1 MLTLLGS
8 DLTLPDGLLWLA
20 QPILVFLVNLVA
32 WVAIA
37 LLVFVL
43 GRWGVT
49 HLSRRSRTLWDDI
62 LVGIVRKPAVLLV
75 VAYGLLQSWE
85 LAFGDSAITN
95 TLQRLY
101 RGVAIM
107 VCAYV
112 GWRVL
117 YDVIIAYLRPRVAES
132 DSQADDIIIPIL
144 GRIGPVI
151 IIVALANAVV
161 ATLGGNLASLLTGL
175 GLLGLVIGYLF
186 QEPLQGLFSGTY
198 MVLDNPFRLDDLLLL
213 DDGRICQVRRVGIRV
228 TQLYDVKRHV
238 LIYIP
243 NARLAATSIVNM
255 TKPSLELRLVLPL
268 VVDRRTDIVQAIAAI
283 EEVCNA
289 HPNILG
295 AWPVKKAAMTRRL
308 EALRSWR
315 ADVLGLGD
323 TDPETIELGEKLR
336 RQVEH
341 IEGEMLRLETEH
353 LLRQASEA
361 FSHELLVLMKLTAEL
376 QDGGLVME
384 EREEISAK
392 AGKLLD
398 QFDALV
404 KQITAWLYWLKITQY
419 ELSPEGCR
427 HCPDCTVRSRLDH
440 TYALDLDLVM
450 ACPTNKGALKPLVR
464 RETLGAI
471 HSSETEADKSVLR
484 AHFADRANYQDYWRL
499 WTIWHRNIAHVYR
512 GLLRIQNM
520 DGISVDNE
528 HRLDDKVAALERHFA
543 DAFLLRVGRWQV
555 PSANLV
561 EATPAGM
568 KIQLEIFIDDL
579 VREQFQREERVTTE
593 LLMEIDRRL
602 RTLAEEGAV
611 A

>member
-1 MLTLLGS
+1 MAWLGQPVLTFLFNLL
-8 DLTLPDGLLWLA
+8 
-20 QPILVFLVNLVA
+20 A

-37 LLVFVL
+37 VLVLIL
-43 GRWGVT
+43 GRWAVAR
-49 HLSRRSRTLWDDI
+49 LSRRSRTLWDDI
-62 LVGIVRKPAVLLV
+62 LVGIVRRPVVVLI
-75 VAYGLLQSWE
+75 VAYGFLYSWE
-85 LAFGDSAITN
+85 LAFGDSPVSN

-107 VCAYV
+107 VFAYV
-112 GWRVL
+112 GWRIL
-117 YDVIIAYLRPRVAES
+117 YDVIIAYLRPKVIES

-198 MVLDNPFRLDDLLLL
+198 MVLDNPFRQEDLLLL
-213 DDGRICQVRRVGIRV
+213 DDGKICQVRRVGIRV

-243 NARLAATSIVNM
+243 NAKLAATNIVNM

-268 VVDRRTDIVQAIAAI
+268 SLDRRTNLADAIAAV

-295 AWPVKKAAMTRRL
+295 LWSVKKAAMARRL
-308 EALRSWR
+308 EALRSRR
-315 ADVLGLGD
+315 AEALSLSDSTHAAIQPG
-323 TDPETIELGEKLR
+323 ETLR
-336 RQVEH
+336 RQVESL
-341 IEGEMLRLETEH
+341 EGEMLRLETEH
-353 LLRQASEA
+353 LLRQASES
-361 FSHELLVLMKLTAEL
+361 FSHELFVLMKQTAEME
-376 QDGGLVME
+376 DGGLTSE
-384 EREEISAK
+384 ERAHVSAR
-392 AGKLLD
+392 AGELLD

-404 KQITAWLYWLKITQY
+404 EQITAWLYWLKITQY

-427 HCPDCTVRSRLDH
+427 DCPICAVRSRLDQS
-440 TYALDLDLVM
+440 YALDLDLVM
-450 ACPTNKGALKPLVR
+450 ACPVNKGALAPLAR
-464 RETLGAI
+464 RESVGAI

-484 AHFADRANYQDYWRL
+484 AHFADRANYRDYWRL
-499 WTIWHRNIAHVYR
+499 WSIWHRNIIHVYR
-512 GLLRIQNM
+512 GLLQIKNL
-520 DGISVDNE
+520 DGVSADNE
-528 HRLDDKVAALERHFA
+528 HRLDDKVAAIERHFA
-543 DAFLLRVGRWQV
+543 DTFLLRVGRWQV

-561 EATPAGM
+561 EATSEGI
-568 KIQLEIFIDDL
+568 KIQLELFIDDL

-593 LLMEIDRRL
+593 LLMEIDGRL
-602 RTLAEEGAV
+602 RALAEAAEV
-611 A
+611 SS